1 MFENH
6 NLYYKL
12 AGYNFLLS
20 DKHHTISIVVTY
32 SNDYDVKCQ
41 LDTCKTYPV
50 ITDSERGEMFCGGC
64 GLVLVQNIADISHE
78 NNGYTQEDYMT
89 MTRTGPATSLTMHD
103 KGLSTVIGANKDSSG
118 NALSNKTKY
127 EFNRLRT
134 WDQRSK
140 SRKTSSLSKAFT
152 LLHGMKTK
160 LGVPDNVVEN
170 AAYIYRKVVG
180 AKLTRGRAM
189 SSLVSAALYASCREN
204 NIPRTLDD
212 IADAGNVERRILSR
226 DLRTIIKKLGL
237 NLNQYDTT
245 SFISKISNNMNLK
258 EKTKRDAFDILKK
271 CEKERITAGK
281 HPVAQAAASLYVA
294 CMLNGEKISQK
305 KFSAESGVSDVTI
318 RNRAVLIKKT
328 LKIVDKTKF

>member
-1 MFENH
+1 MVA
-6 NLYYKL
+6 YYSS
-12 AGYNFLLS
+12 A
-20 DKHHTISIVVTY
+20 
-32 SNDYDVKCQ
+32 YDVKCQ

-50 ITDSERGEMFCGGC
+50 ITDSDRGEVFCGGC
-64 GLVLVQNIADISHE
+64 GLVLVQNLDDTTNE
-78 NNGYTQEDYMT
+78 NRSYSSEDFMKNA
-89 MTRTGPATSLTMHD
+89 RTGPGGSLTMFD
-103 KGLSTVIGANKDSSG
+103 KGLSTVIGADKDSTGKS
-118 NALSNKTKY
+118 LSSKTKY

-160 LGVPDNVVEN
+160 IGAPDNVVEN
-170 AAYIYRKVVG
+170 AAYIYRKAVS
-180 AKLTRGRAM
+180 AKLTRGRTMA
-189 SSLVSAALYASCREN
+189 SLISASLYAACRQN

-245 SFISKISNNMNLK
+245 SFITKISNNMNLS

-271 CEKERITAGK
+271 CEDEKITAGK
-281 HPVAQAAASLYVA
+281 HPVAQAAASLYIA
-294 CMLNGEKISQK
+294 SILNGEKISQK
-305 KFSAESGVSDVTI
+305 KFSNESGVSDVTI
-318 RNRAVLIKKT
+318 RNRATLIKKT
-328 LKIVDKTKF
+328 LKIAD